1 MAKNSPGS
9 LFQPTLQ
16 SEKKPEGQ
24 KKSFLFSGPFK
35 DNNYCQKDSKCE
47 FKTPESSQVKDYC
60 FRMFEKLK

>member
-24 KKSFLFSGPFK
+24 KKSFFFQGPLNTTIIVKKTQYVNLRLQSPLKSKITVFK
-35 DNNYCQKDSKCE
+35 CSKN
-47 FKTPESSQVKDYC
+47 
-60 FRMFEKLK
+60 